1 MTKQEIKKAKEKIFS
16 EYSQAVYLRTNFFS
30 GETDILNEK
39 METIAITNIFDYIK
53 KRNKER

>member
-39 METIAITNIFDYIK
+39 METIATTNIFDYIK
-53 KRNKER
+53 KGV